1 MSEAEDPLDLDAQA
15 KAREKHEE
23 IDRLKRLIEVGDLKW
38 LMAHR
43 QGRRI
48 VRRLLEKYGVYR
60 SVFRVVAAE
69 MAFLEGQRNCGL
81 ALIADLLEHT
91 PERYAEMIQETKDDN
106 ANLRKRSSS
115 TGN

>member
-1 MSEAEDPLDLDAQA
+1 MAEAIDPLDLDAIEQA
-15 KAREKHEE
+15 KEKSDEF
-23 IDRLKRLIEVGDLKW
+23 DRLKRLIEIGDLKW

-106 ANLRKRSSS
+106 DRISKRSNSS
-115 TGN
+115 T